1 MKRGDFDDPSH
12 FHMDFWLS
20 GQMVVAAVQGVV
32 VVVTVVAVAVVVA
45 AAVAVA
51 VAVVKASEGALAE

>member
-1 MKRGDFDDPSH
+1 
-12 FHMDFWLS
+12 MDFWLS